1 MAGIRALRA
10 RLFNADSR
18 PAMGTAWRA
27 SRSPSGNS
35 RSLITSISRSATGAL
50 SGTFPC
56 RSGFLAGTFQLL
68 GPGTERRGKGTR
80 TFRQVGVGP
89 GANSTSQAGGIMKN
103 VRAVALAAGALL
115 AATSAFAEAKGPAGR
130 KFEYKSTSAEARKL
144 LFELQARIEN
154 FQAGPEN
161 LELAKK
167 IVALDPT
174 FALGQYYLSAVT
186 PVPAEAEKEYMKALE
201 LAKKAPEGDRRVI
214 EALYH
219 ARVNQ
224 GIDFKKAIEPMEKM
238 ARDFPGER
246 WVHILLGQLLNGDAQ
261 GEKARAAFEKARAI
275 GPRSARVEAFLA
287 GNDLLKGQY
296 GKARATYLDVEKS
309 LPKGAVPFAIRFGV
323 TFSHLYEGNVDA
335 ALDSL
340 RTYLAEYKAGGL
352 DRQFPE
358 VFIWNAMA
366 RINLENG
373 RLDDAMKAYEKGYE
387 SIPASNLDD
396 IQKKTWLG
404 RLHHGKARTLARMG
418 KHEQAWA
425 EVETIKKMIEE
436 GGKDAEQYWPAFHY
450 VAGYAKLESGDYAK
464 AAEHLEK
471 SDPKDPF
478 QTLLL
483 ARAYEKLGNKEKA
496 KEAYRRVVE
505 SQNAGI

>member
-1 MAGIRALRA
+1 MNKI
-10 RLFNADSR
+10 
-18 PAMGTAWRA
+18 
-27 SRSPSGNS
+27 
-35 RSLITSISRSATGAL
+35 
-50 SGTFPC
+50 
-56 RSGFLAGTFQLL
+56 
-68 GPGTERRGKGTR
+68 
-80 TFRQVGVGP
+80 
-89 GANSTSQAGGIMKN
+89 
-103 VRAVALAAGALL
+103 RAVAVVAASLAVATAAGADT
-115 AATSAFAEAKGPAGR
+115 ARKAGR
-130 KFEYKSTSAEARKL
+130 RFEYKSRSAEARKM
-144 LFELQARIEN
+144 LFELQDRIEN
-154 FQAGPEN
+154 FQFGPANIEI
-161 LELAKK
+161 AKK
-167 IVALDPT
+167 IVALDPG
-174 FALGQYYLSAVT
+174 FAMGQYYLSAVT
-186 PVPAEAEKEYMKALE
+186 PGPAGEKEYLKARE
-201 LAKKAPEGDRRVI
+201 LAKTAAEGDRRFI

-219 ARVNQ
+219 VRVNQ
-224 GIDFKKAIEPMEKM
+224 GVDFKKSIPEIEALAK
-238 ARDFPGER
+238 DFPGER
-246 WVHILLGQLLNGDAQ
+246 WVHIILGQLLNGDAQ

-425 EVETIKKMIEE
+425 EVQAIKKMIED
-436 GGKDAEQYWPAFHY
+436 GGKEAEQYWPAYHY

-464 AAEHLEK
+464 AAEHLAQADK
-471 SDPKDPF
+471 NDPF
-478 QTLLL
+478 HTLLL
-483 ARAYEKLGNKEKA
+483 GRAYEKLGNKEKA

-505 SQNAGI
+505 SQNAGIERPLAYPEAKRKVQAL